1 MRRATLFLLATALAA
16 GSASAQTIVP
26 NIENG
31 RIKAY
36 TCTGCHGIPGWRN
49 AYPNYRVPR
58 IHGQHF
64 EYLVS
69 ALNDYRSGAR
79 KHTTMQAQGESMTD
93 QDIADIAAYLSGGV
107 PATVA
112 TPAPVEARPVEDDAG
127 DESTGTDAANPTSE

>member
-1 MRRATLFLLATALAA
+1 MRPATLFLLAASLAA
-16 GSASAQTIVP
+16 GGASAQTIVP
-26 NIENG
+26 NVEDG

-36 TCTGCHGIPGWRN
+36 TCTGCHGIQGWRN
-49 AYPNYRVPR
+49 AYPSYRVPR

-93 QDIADIAAYLSGGV
+93 QDIADIAAYLAGGV
-107 PATVA
+107 PATAAA
-112 TPAPVEARPVEDDAG
+112 TPVEARPVEDAPS
-127 DESTGTDAANPTSE
+127 DESVETDAANPTSE

>member
-1 MRRATLFLLATALAA
+1 MRPATLFLLAASLAA
-16 GSASAQTIVP
+16 SGASAQTIVP
-26 NIENG
+26 NVEDG

-36 TCTGCHGIPGWRN
+36 TCTGCHGIQGWRN
-49 AYPNYRVPR
+49 AYPSYRVPR

-107 PATVA
+107 PATAAA
-112 TPAPVEARPVEDDAG
+112 TPVEARPIEDAPSDESAETDDAN
-127 DESTGTDAANPTSE
+127 STSE